1 MGLSPFDLR
10 ERASWRVGLQYITIH
25 ILANQATYV
34 LLTVIIT
41 SHIYIYTYL
50 GLGTVEH
57 YHLFGANRLRHAEL

>member
-1 MGLSPFDLR
+1 MTALLWACRLSTC
-10 ERASWRVGLQYITIH
+10 ASGRVGLQYITIH

-34 LLTVIIT
+34 LLIVIIT
-41 SHIYIYTYL
+41 SHIYTYL